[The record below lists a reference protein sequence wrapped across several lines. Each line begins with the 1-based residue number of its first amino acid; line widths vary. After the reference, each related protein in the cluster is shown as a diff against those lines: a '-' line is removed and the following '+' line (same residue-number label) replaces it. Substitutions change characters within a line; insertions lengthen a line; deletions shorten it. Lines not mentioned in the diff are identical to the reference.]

1 MGLVQKWKR
10 FRNESGL
17 EQATVQQWERLKMG
31 MVQNGKG
38 SEMGNGK
45 LFRNENGLEM
55 QSVQKWK

>member
-31 MVQNGKG
+31 MVQKWKRFRDGKW
-38 SEMGNGK
+38 K
-45 LFRNENGLEM
+45 I
-55 QSVQKWK
+55 VQK